1 MRVVYD
7 VETMPGDGRHIEE
20 VVLSREGVLRAIVR
34 EPQTKRELTETV
46 SSSRS
51 TVDRAI
57 RELLD
62 AGLVR
67 QAGGEYEATMAAECA
82 LDAVGAFHDRMR
94 TVSDA
99 VAALGHL
106 PPDTPFD
113 PVFLDG
119 AEVQVTTPTMPD
131 GVVERLFESIED
143 ASHVRGIA
151 PVVLSGHLQS
161 FYDAAKEGEA
171 RIEMLIDGDVLDRMV
186 ASPSTRDILAAQLR
200 DEQVSISR
208 VDVPF
213 SFGVWITEEEAGV
226 VVYSDTGVRGIIV
239 NDTDEAYAWAEQWF
253 DDLSAAAT
261 ALTVDGVANAG
272 DE

>member
-1 MRVVYD
+1 
-7 VETMPGDGRHIEE
+7 MPGDGRQIEA
-20 VVLSREGVLRAIVR
+20 VVLNREDVLRAIVR
-34 EPQTKRELTETV
+34 QSRTKRELTEAV
-46 SSSRS
+46 NSSRS

-67 QAGGEYEATMAAECA
+67 QTGGEYEATMAAECA
-82 LDAVGAFHDRMR
+82 LDAVETFHGRMR

-99 VAALGHL
+99 VAVLGHL
-106 PPDTPFD
+106 PADTPFD
-113 PVFLDG
+113 PVFLEE
-119 AEVQVTTPTMPD
+119 AEVQVATPAMPD
-131 GVVERLFESIED
+131 GVVQRLFESIES
-143 ASHVRGIA
+143 ASYVRGIA

-161 FYDAAKEGEA
+161 FYEAAKAGDA

-186 ASPSTRDILAAQLR
+186 ASPNTRDILAAQLR

-213 SFGVWITEEEAGV
+213 SFGVWITEDEAGV

-239 NDTDEAYAWAEQWF
+239 NDTDEAYAWAERWF
-253 DDLSAAAT
+253 DDLSAEAT
-261 ALTVDGVANAG
+261 ALTVDGVANPG

>member
-1 MRVVYD
+1 
-7 VETMPGDGRHIEE
+7 MPDDGRHVEA
-20 VVLSREGVLRAIVR
+20 VVLSREGVLRAIVQ
-34 EPQTKRELTETV
+34 EPRTKRDLTEVV

-67 QAGGEYEATMAAECA
+67 QVDSEYEATMAAECA
-82 LDAVGAFHDRMR
+82 LDAVETFHDRMR
-94 TVSDA
+94 VVSDA

-113 PVFLDG
+113 PTFLDG

-131 GVVERLFESIED
+131 SVIQRLFESVES

-161 FYDAAKEGEA
+161 FYEAAKGGEA
-171 RIEMLIDGDVLDRMV
+171 DIEMLIDGDVLDRMV
-186 ASPSTRDILAAQLR
+186 ASPNTRDILAAQLR
-200 DEQVSISR
+200 DEQVTISR

-213 SFGVWITEEEAGV
+213 SFGVWITEDEAGV

-239 NDTDEAYAWAEQWF
+239 NDTEAAYAWAERWF
-253 DDLSAAAT
+253 ENLSAEAAPLT
-261 ALTVDGVANAG
+261 AEGVENVA